1 MYDRLIAFLD
11 KWSILY
17 QYQFG
22 FRNNHSTYMALIF
35 LMDKIISV
43 LNDGDYVLGLFLDL
57 PKLLIPLIIIFFLTN
72 WNFMG
77 SEEMHFV
84 GFKAI

>member
-22 FRNNHSTYMALIF
+22 FRNNHSTYLALIF
-35 LMDKIISV
+35 LVDKIISA
-43 LNDGDYVLGLFLDL
+43 LNDGDYVLGLFLDFAKAFDTINHNIL
-57 PKLLIPLIIIFFLTN
+57 FDKLKYYGIRGNALCWL
-72 WNFMG
+72 
-77 SEEMHFV
+77 
-84 GFKAI
+84 